1 MRTNPSSSRPSRGRN
16 RRHGACCDRETI
28 PKATRPHMPGYG
40 LPTGSKGLLPWKW
53 AEERLSR
60 SHNYWLTTS
69 RPDARPHSMIVWGI
83 WVEGRFYFSTGAAS
97 RKAKNLGLN
106 PHCIVCTEKAAEA
119 DRRGRG
125 EHGCRRHA
133 SEAPRAVLR
142 EEVQALEARPEY
154 GANLPSPPEDDLRLA
169 REDVQGGHTL
179 DLRRLNDPGPPR
191 RQTID
196 PTSGD

>member
-1 MRTNPSSSRPSRGRN
+1 
-16 RRHGACCDRETI
+16 
-28 PKATRPHMPGYG
+28 MPGYG

-119 DRRGRG
+119 VIVEG
-125 EHGCRRHA
+125 EA
-133 SEAPRAVLR
+133 STVADATLLKRLAPFYAKKYKPWKLDPNMGPIFQVRPKTIFGLR
-142 EEVQALEARPEY
+142 EKTFKAATRWIF
-154 GANLPSPPEDDLRLA
+154 GA
-169 REDVQGGHTL
+169 
-179 DLRRLNDPGPPR
+179 
-191 RQTID
+191 
-196 PTSGD
+196 